1 MKKRLFLTVLMLIL
15 ATNIPVCFAYT
26 FPNSF
31 WKINDGFTAAS
42 ENGDTN
48 GIISYGNQ
56 IINLMLTQPEC
67 TETINVLADRYQKIA
82 QAYAAQG
89 RYNESADAFEKF
101 LPYAEKVGW
110 NDSVIIAKAKILQYR
125 SQTHAYTSGYANTFY
140 GAKNEKENGI
150 LFGVCS
156 NGGIRDS
163 LGNASMVLIYQQL
176 GEGLSGYNQN
186 ELKKANDNGLAVEYA
201 LNCPNEAVDVANIS
215 GKESELAA
223 LSAEFS
229 KYPNMKIYLRF
240 GAEFD
245 VWTNMPEPQIY
256 IDAFRYVSDYFKS
269 RNVNVAI
276 VWSPNQVSSWGINI
290 DDFYPGDSYVD
301 WVGISLYSMP
311 YFLGNATI
319 DNDYTEAVFK
329 TGINADPVLA
339 IQNIAQ
345 TYGSPYGSHQKPIMI
360 SESGFS
366 HSVSGVSHD
375 TTAWAL
381 QKMNEFYSYLP
392 MVYPQIKLIAYF
404 DHYVAP
410 EVNDFRLSDNQLL
423 ADRYKE
429 LTKGP
434 RFIQNRYDENTNFAY
449 NQIVYGKVFSSIADF
464 YTYSHIYGEDVTE
477 TSYYIDGNFV
487 GSSKKMPFA
496 CYADLTMYSNGEHTL
511 KVVSVGSKGTTSEK
525 EYTINIQN
533 TSDGDITVIMDNSTV
548 EFDQKPV
555 VYNNRTMVPMRAIFS
570 AMGANVNWNQDTQ
583 TVTGR
588 KGDTTVS
595 ISIGGNVISI
605 NGKDIPLDTPAILL
619 GGRTLVPVRAIAES
633 FACDVGWDGA
643 SKTVTISQK

>member
-1 MKKRLFLTVLMLIL
+1 MKKRLFLTVLMLML
-15 ATNIPVCFAYT
+15 TANIRVCFAYT

-31 WKINDGFTAAS
+31 WKMNDAFTAAS
-42 ENGDTN
+42 ESGDTA
-48 GIISYGNQ
+48 GIIEFGNQ
-56 IINLMLTQPEC
+56 SINLMLTQPEC
-67 TETINVLADRYQKIA
+67 TETVNVLADRYQKVA

-89 RYNESADAFEKF
+89 RYNESADAFEKL
-101 LPYAEKVGW
+101 LPYAQKVGW
-110 NDSVIIAKAKILQYR
+110 NDSIIIAKAKILQYR
-125 SQTHAYTSGYANTFY
+125 SQTQAYTSGYANTFY

-156 NGGIRDS
+156 NGGIRDQ
-163 LGNASMVLIYQQL
+163 LENASMVLVYQQL
-176 GEGLSGYNQN
+176 GEGLSGYNKN
-186 ELKKANDNGLAVEYA
+186 ELQKANDNGLAVEYA
-201 LNCPNEAVDVANIS
+201 LNCPNEAADIAGIS
-215 GKESELAA
+215 GKESEFAA
-223 LSAEFS
+223 LSAEFA

-245 VWTNMPEPQIY
+245 VWSNMAEPQSF

-269 RNVNVAI
+269 RNENVAI
-276 VWSPNQVSSWGINI
+276 VWSPNQVSSWGTNI

-311 YFLGNATI
+311 YFLGNAAI

-339 IQNIAQ
+339 IKNIAE
-345 TYGSPYGSHQKPIMI
+345 TYAGRQKPIMI

-366 HSVSGVSHD
+366 HSVSGVSND

-410 EVNDFRLSDNQLL
+410 EVNDFRLSDSPVL
-423 ADRYKE
+423 ADRYKS

-434 RFIQNRYDENTNFAY
+434 RFIQNGYDGNTAFAY
-449 NQIVYGKVFSSIADF
+449 NPIASGKVFGSIADF

-496 CYADLTMYSNGEHTL
+496 CYADLTAYSNGEHTL
-511 KVVSVGSKGTTSEK
+511 KVVSVGSKGTASEN

-533 TSDGDITVIMDNSTV
+533 TSGGDITVMMDNSNI

-555 VYNNRTMVPMRAIFS
+555 VYNSRTMVPMRAIFN
-570 AMGANVNWNQDTQ
+570 AMGAEVNWNQDSQ
-583 TVTGR
+583 TVTGT
-588 KGDTTVS
+588 KGGTTVS
-595 ISIGGNVISI
+595 ISIGGNVITV

-643 SKTVTISQK
+643 SKTVTITQK